1 MSKPDERN
9 TISQNRAFDI
19 LSNARRRF
27 ILSYL
32 SQTEGPVELR
42 ELADEVA
49 RWETGSESLSRKE
62 RKRVYVSLYQTHIPR
77 LKDAGVIDYDPDSGL
92 VQLVDRARD
101 IDRYISKPT
110 EDSKWPLYH
119 FLGAVVGTV
128 FYALVLLD
136 VIPFVSEAV
145 GGILVLG
152 ILLALG
158 IAHLIDLR
166 RRRTLSF
173 QSEEFVEDLDG

>member
-1 MSKPDERN
+1 MPKTDESE

-32 SQTEGPVELR
+32 SKVDGPVELR

-49 RWETGSESLSRKE
+49 RWETGSDTLSRKE

-77 LKDAGVIDYDPDSGL
+77 LHDAGVIDYDSESGL

-101 IDRYISKPT
+101 IDRYVREPT
-110 EDSKWPLYH
+110 ENRKWPVYH
-119 FLGAVVGTV
+119 LLGALSGTLFYVLVVLDVVAFISDAVGG
-128 FYALVLLD
+128 ALVL
-136 VIPFVSEAV
+136 
-145 GGILVLG
+145 G
-152 ILLALG
+152 LLIFMSLTHF
-158 IAHLIDLR
+158 ISTR
-166 RRRTLSF
+166 RRPSTF
-173 QSEEFVEDLDG
+173 QSDDFVENRRG

>member
-1 MSKPDERN
+1 MAKPDESE

-32 SQTEGPVELR
+32 SKSDGPVELR

-49 RWETGSESLSRKE
+49 RWETGSDSLSRKE

-77 LKDAGVIDYDPDSGL
+77 LNDAGVIDYDSESGL

-101 IDRYISKPT
+101 IDRYVREPT
-110 EDSKWPLYH
+110 ENQKWPIYH
-119 FLGAVVGTV
+119 LVGALAGTLFYVLVV
-128 FYALVLLD
+128 LD
-136 VIPFVSEAV
+136 VIPFISDAV
-145 GGILVLG
+145 GGVLVLG
-152 ILLALG
+152 ILILMSLT
-158 IAHLIDLR
+158 HLIATR
-166 RRRTLSF
+166 RRASSF
-173 QSEEFVEDLDG
+173 QSDEFVENRRG

>member
-1 MSKPDERN
+1 MAKTDERE

-32 SQTEGPVELR
+32 SQTEGPVQLR

-77 LKDAGVIDYDPDSGL
+77 LEDAGVIDYDSESGL

-101 IDRYISKPT
+101 IDRFVRKPT
-110 EDSKWPLYH
+110 EDPKWPIYH
-119 FLGAVVGTV
+119 LLGALAGTV
-128 FYALVLLD
+128 FYILVLVD
-136 VIPFVSEAV
+136 VIPFVSDAV
-145 GGILVLG
+145 GGVLVLG
-152 ILLALG
+152 VLLLMSL
-158 IAHLIDLR
+158 AHLISTR
-166 RRRTLSF
+166 RRRAFSF
-173 QSEEFVEDLDG
+173 QSDEFVENRRR